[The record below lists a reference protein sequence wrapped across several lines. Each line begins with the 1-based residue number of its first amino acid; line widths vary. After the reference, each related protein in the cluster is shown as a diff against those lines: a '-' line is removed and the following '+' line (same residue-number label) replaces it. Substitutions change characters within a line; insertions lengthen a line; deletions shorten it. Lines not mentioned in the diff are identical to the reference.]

1 MKYIFI
7 LLFAFTTF
15 SSRAQSADEKSIRK
29 ILSVQTEAWN
39 KGKLVDFM
47 AGYWESDSLLF
58 IGQRGLNKGW
68 HKTLENYQKGYP
80 DTTAMGKLNFD
91 LLEFRQLSPEYYFV
105 VGKWH
110 LKRSIGDVGGHFS
123 LLFRKMKGQ
132 WKIVA
137 DHSS

>member
-1 MKYIFI
+1 MKYFFIIIFACTA
-7 LLFAFTTF
+7 LL
-15 SSRAQSADEKSIRK
+15 SQAQSADEKAIRE

-39 KGKLVDFM
+39 KGSLEDFM
-47 AGYWESDSLLF
+47 TGYWESDSLLF
-58 IGQRGLNKGW
+58 IGKSGVNHGW
-68 HKTLENYQKGYP
+68 QKTLENYQKGYP

-91 LLEFRQLSPEYYFV
+91 LLELRQLTADYFFV

-110 LKRSIGDVGGHFS
+110 LQRSIGNVGGHFS
-123 LLFRKMKGQ
+123 LVFKKIKGQ